1 MQLDDG
7 FRAWGL
13 DIWAD
18 TRNSGGLDGLKWL
31 CEEGATINHGHVP
44 YNFSLDS
51 STKNVKNITN
61 HNNHGA
67 IIEEDQKRND
77 LLLLVSKNPC
87 LLFPQLAKSGNNVP
101 INDND
106 EIQQINGDNMDTDL
120 IVTDK
125 KRKHD
130 REGNWHHQLRLDHF
144 PILLKL
150 SQHYQTRKAKRFHF
164 ENSWLEEEELSHV
177 VNEALTISTSQAIIS
192 KLHTCVD
199 KLDNWGRQI
208 HFCFIWDIDSNS
220 AGTKWLQTLHFS

>member
-130 REGNWHHQLRLDHF
+130 REGNWHHQLRLSSAKLNVSIGEVQNCTNLWRFEDSTLDNSHGLF
-144 PILLKL
+144 TMVVMKDGHGVGSILNIQQLLSALLKK
-150 SQHYQTRKAKRFHF
+150 TGWTKMPRFF
-164 ENSWLEEEELSHV
+164 
-177 VNEALTISTSQAIIS
+177 
-192 KLHTCVD
+192 
-199 KLDNWGRQI
+199 
-208 HFCFIWDIDSNS
+208 
-220 AGTKWLQTLHFS
+220 LQ

>member
-130 REGNWHHQLRLDHF
+130 REGNWHHQLRSEFHHCQPHF
-144 PILLKL
+144 TNNNRNLEAFFIDRAWQPGLPKAMSLLAWNCRGL
-150 SQHYQTRKAKRFHF
+150 GNPQR
-164 ENSWLEEEELSHV
+164 W
-177 VNEALTISTSQAIIS
+177 
-192 KLHTCVD
+192 
-199 KLDNWGRQI
+199 
-208 HFCFIWDIDSNS
+208 
-220 AGTKWLQTLHFS
+220 

>member
-1 MQLDDG
+1 MKSWKSLTELWQLQ
-7 FRAWGL
+7 
-13 DIWAD
+13 AD
-18 TRNSGGLDGLKWL
+18 TFPNCCLSNLISG
-31 CEEGATINHGHVP
+31 
-44 YNFSLDS
+44 
-51 STKNVKNITN
+51 
-61 HNNHGA
+61 
-67 IIEEDQKRND
+67 
-77 LLLLVSKNPC
+77 
-87 LLFPQLAKSGNNVP
+87 
-101 INDND
+101 
-106 EIQQINGDNMDTDL
+106 
-120 IVTDK
+120 
-125 KRKHD
+125 
-130 REGNWHHQLRLDHF
+130 RLDHF

>member
-130 REGNWHHQLRLDHF
+130 REGNWHHQLRSEFHHCQPHF
-144 PILLKL
+144 TNNNRNLEAFFIDRAWQPGLPKAMSLLAWNCRGLGNPQVILSFRDLVRSYRPVVIFL
-150 SQHYQTRKAKRFHF
+150 SKTLVLSSRI
-164 ENSWLEEEELSHV
+164 EEKNYL
-177 VNEALTISTSQAIIS
+177 
-192 KLHTCVD
+192 
-199 KLDNWGRQI
+199 
-208 HFCFIWDIDSNS
+208 
-220 AGTKWLQTLHFS
+220 